1 MCLIFTIIQVSNEAQ
16 KTKKAVT
23 PTKNE
28 PPPIKK
34 RKVAIL

>member
-1 MCLIFTIIQVSNEAQ
+1 MIQASNEAQ

-34 RKVAIL
+34 ER